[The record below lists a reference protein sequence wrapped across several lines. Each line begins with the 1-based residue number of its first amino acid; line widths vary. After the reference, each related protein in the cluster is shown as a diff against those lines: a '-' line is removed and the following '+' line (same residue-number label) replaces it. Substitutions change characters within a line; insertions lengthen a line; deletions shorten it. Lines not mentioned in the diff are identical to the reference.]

1 MQQRR
6 HDLKPIGNVE
16 YEITSYLEKTYSHI
30 TNQTMKGMS
39 ALYDWNLAG

>member
-6 HDLKPIGNVE
+6 HDLRPIGNVE
-16 YEITSYLEKTYSHI
+16 YEITSSLEKTYSHI
-30 TNQTMKGMS
+30 PEQTSKGMS